1 MEKQKRRGR
10 GLGLNALL
18 CLLTLLSVGCS
29 SDDESPKPEPHRARI
44 AEHWTHSISDGTPHR
59 MTVLRDGTEILTIG
73 HHSHGRFLLLIRY
86 RDEERFAVVDDAGEF
101 SEFVESVD

>member
-1 MEKQKRRGR
+1 MEKQKRHGR

-18 CLLTLLSVGCS
+18 CLVAAFTVGCS
-29 SDDESPKPEPHRARI
+29 GDDSPNRAKI
-44 AEHWTHSISDGTPHR
+44 AEHWNHSVSDGTPHR

-86 RDEERFAVVDDAGEF
+86 GDEERFAVVDDAGEM
-101 SEFVESVD
+101 SEFVDDSN